1 MTAGLP
7 LLIATAITATTV
19 SESQPDTTVQL
30 PDLVTIAPTKT
41 SIELLPLNVDIVT
54 EAEIAKSTE
63 TSLLPILVNQVPGVF
78 VSERGYAGYGV
89 SGGSAGEF
97 NIRGVGQGNKVLFM
111 VDGMPQWAGVF
122 GHSLPDT
129 YVANGVE
136 RVEVVKGPSSL
147 LYGSS
152 AMGGS
157 VNIITKREKTDGWYG
172 RARAMFGSF
181 TTQKFALA
189 TGFKKGKFSGTL
201 AGTMDRSNGNRKN
214 SEFWL
219 ANEMMQ
225 FQYAPTDNW
234 QIGTMVD
241 MTQTKANNPGTTQS
255 PLLSMWT
262 YMQRGTGS
270 VYVQDR
276 YDHVQGGVQAF
287 INWGRHQVDD
297 GYAPGDSPREYL
309 FNSLDINTGFTVFQT
324 MNFWEAGHISLGV
337 DFLHWG
343 GKTWNTFKD
352 GSGHRGDDFK
362 KSENEIAGYAMIQQG
377 FWNDILNVN
386 AGVRLQHGSQYG
398 NEWVPQAG
406 FILKPYRGGQFKFN
420 WSKGFR
426 APNLR
431 ELYMYAAANPDLK
444 PEKLWSYDVDFRQT
458 LLDGKL
464 NFGVSFFFIDGKDMI
479 QVVRV
484 DGRPHNENVGRFINK
499 GFEIDASYRING
511 DWRITANYSYLK
523 SDADIIAAPLNK
535 LNAELEYSPRD
546 FTFTLESNTVGGL
559 YTGAPEHQNYSLV
572 NFRAAYDLN
581 WKADATFFVKLDN
594 IADRHY
600 EIIYGCPMPGFTI
613 LGGVELKF

>member
-7 LLIATAITATTV
+7 LLIATAMTAATV
-19 SESQPDTTVQL
+19 SESQPDTIVQL

-54 EAEIAKSTE
+54 EAQIAKSTE

-225 FQYAPTDNW
+225 FQYAPTSNW

-241 MTQTKANNPGTTQS
+241 MTQTKANNPGTIQS

-270 VYVQDR
+270 VYVQTGMTMSR
-276 YDHVQGGVQAF
+276 EVSRHSSTGGA
-287 INWGRHQVDD
+287 IR
-297 GYAPGDSPREYL
+297 
-309 FNSLDINTGFTVFQT
+309 
-324 MNFWEAGHISLGV
+324 
-337 DFLHWG
+337 
-343 GKTWNTFKD
+343 
-352 GSGHRGDDFK
+352 
-362 KSENEIAGYAMIQQG
+362 
-377 FWNDILNVN
+377 
-386 AGVRLQHGSQYG
+386 
-398 NEWVPQAG
+398 
-406 FILKPYRGGQFKFN
+406 
-420 WSKGFR
+420 
-426 APNLR
+426 
-431 ELYMYAAANPDLK
+431 
-444 PEKLWSYDVDFRQT
+444 
-458 LLDGKL
+458 
-464 NFGVSFFFIDGKDMI
+464 
-479 QVVRV
+479 
-484 DGRPHNENVGRFINK
+484 
-499 GFEIDASYRING
+499 
-511 DWRITANYSYLK
+511 
-523 SDADIIAAPLNK
+523 
-535 LNAELEYSPRD
+535 
-546 FTFTLESNTVGGL
+546 
-559 YTGAPEHQNYSLV
+559 
-572 NFRAAYDLN
+572 
-581 WKADATFFVKLDN
+581 
-594 IADRHY
+594 
-600 EIIYGCPMPGFTI
+600 
-613 LGGVELKF
+613 